1 MPSVLRRLTQ
11 RITPP
16 MLRSDSPDRPMTIR
30 GRHWLF
36 QETRFLFLTRKGPIE
51 IIVKPSVIM
60 GAAFVGTVGATVIAA
75 TTLFI
80 GLKSVEV
87 VRNESITVAEASAP
101 LALPQYASDNVILQM
116 PDTRDRSMSVADGRR
131 LATTSASGQTKDK
144 DLVTAKADLA
154 NGREAAEKVS
164 PADIDLFANS
174 DTPDEQDVVRVASL
188 ATPAIRW
195 PSSLAAT
202 DAAPTVVIP
211 DPTLAT
217 RGDPL
222 SANLDE
228 PDMMVPL
235 PGSETLAADK
245 STDTTGQTEDD
256 ARGPVL
262 PAAPETA
269 MALVA
274 GLFSG
279 SALPQPPVPEPAPQG
294 GLETDMTG
302 NQPPVLTKAGR
313 QLKVLRSMA
322 REVLNI
328 RTSLG
333 GLGINDVLMPKV
345 DDLDIL
351 VQTADFA
358 SLAMAVEDHRSML
371 RKIPLKPPMLYFYV
385 SSEYGNRK
393 HPVLKTKRF
402 HHGIDLAGTWQETV
416 QATAPG
422 TVIFAGSK
430 GSFGKV
436 VQVKHAYGIITTYAH
451 LSKITV
457 RKGADVGVGT
467 VVGRMGRTGRV
478 DGAHLHYEIRI
489 GNTSLNPRL
498 FFAIGHRIGVGGELL
513 RVAD

>member
-1 MPSVLRRLTQ
+1 
-11 RITPP
+11 
-16 MLRSDSPDRPMTIR
+16 
-30 GRHWLF
+30 
-36 QETRFLFLTRKGPIE
+36 
-51 IIVKPSVIM
+51 M
-60 GAAFVGTVGATVIAA
+60 GAAFVGTVGFTVIAA

-80 GLKSVEV
+80 GLKSVQV

-101 LALPQYASDNVILQM
+101 LVLSDDTGDDVLLQPLDTASSGIPAARSNDIDLTGRTTE
-116 PDTRDRSMSVADGRR
+116 DDEARDEMAGD
-131 LATTSASGQTKDK
+131 
-144 DLVTAKADLA
+144 
-154 NGREAAEKVS
+154 EKIS
-164 PADIDLFANS
+164 PADIDLFANGDLS
-174 DTPDEQDVVRVASL
+174 DETDIMQDTVQIAAL
-188 ATPAIRW
+188 TAPAIRW
-195 PSSLAAT
+195 PPSLAAT
-202 DAAPTVVIP
+202 DAAPIVILP
-211 DPTLAT
+211 KPALTT
-217 RGDPL
+217 KIDPL
-222 SANLDE
+222 APNLDE
-228 PDMMVPL
+228 PDVMVPL
-235 PGSETLAADK
+235 PDGEAPVTGALADA
-245 STDTTGQTEDD
+245 TGNSDDD
-256 ARGPVL
+256 AGGSGLAGAPK
-262 PAAPETA
+262 AAME
-269 MALVA
+269 LVA
-274 GLFSG
+274 GLFG
-279 SALPQPPVPEPAPQG
+279 GATVPAPPTPKPEFEG

-322 REVLNI
+322 REVRNI
-328 RTSLG
+328 RTSLT
-333 GLGINDVLMPKV
+333 GLGINEVLMPKV
-345 DDLDIL
+345 DDLDSL
-351 VQTADFA
+351 VQATDFA

-436 VQVKHAYGIITTYAH
+436 VQVRHAYGIVTTYAH

-457 RKGADVGVGT
+457 RKGADVAVGA

-489 GNTSLNPRL
+489 GNTSLNPRM

-513 RVAD
+513 RVTD